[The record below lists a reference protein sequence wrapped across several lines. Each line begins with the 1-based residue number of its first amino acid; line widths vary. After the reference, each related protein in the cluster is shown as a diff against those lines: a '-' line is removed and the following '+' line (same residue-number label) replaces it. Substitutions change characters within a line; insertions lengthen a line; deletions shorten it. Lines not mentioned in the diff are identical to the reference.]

1 MKLNKFT
8 VIMAVLLMAIL
19 AIGAVSAESID
30 DADASLAID
39 DGDSGIQLSDS
50 PADDLGAADTADL
63 NDENSYGDA
72 VLTDSGNTYQITEE
86 SYSTYFNNDGTP
98 TDALSAEGNYE
109 LQLGV
114 LENKDFKFSSGKN
127 IVLSPYITEQWDD
140 EEEDYIEVGGDLFEC
155 SLSFGPNVESVLIKG
170 LTFHNTDKTIISV
183 VGSNDVTITDNTLF
197 MDVTPEGN
205 YAQAIYLGGAVSN
218 INIDKNTIFMAAEA
232 SAYGINLMSYGAET
246 NPSDIAITS
255 NRIEMDGDFESGM
268 LEAIYL
274 SNPTN
279 LVVDGNIV
287 TVNTVNDVFAYGI
300 QIADDVQ
307 YVYMF
312 DPTYTGNITSPRNI
326 VIKGNEFDISSEFM
340 TYAVT
345 VLDYGVDGVDEEME
359 MPTYNAFDTNI
370 TISDNDVVA
379 KSTRGVIAI
388 AGQTY
393 NMTVKDNTVVAIGG
407 SAEGIE
413 TQDVF

>member
-30 DADASLAID
+30 DADATLAID
-39 DGDSGIQLSDS
+39 DGDSDIQLSDS
-50 PADDLGAADTADL
+50 PADDLSAADTADL

-183 VGSNDVTITDNTLF
+183 DGSKDITIADNVLF

-218 INIDKNTIFMAAEA
+218 INIDDNAIFMEAAA

-246 NPSDIAITS
+246 NPNDIAITS
-255 NRIEMDGDFESGM
+255 NRERRIP
-268 LEAIYL
+268 I
-274 SNPTN
+274 
-279 LVVDGNIV
+279 
-287 TVNTVNDVFAYGI
+287 
-300 QIADDVQ
+300 
-307 YVYMF
+307 
-312 DPTYTGNITSPRNI
+312 R
-326 VIKGNEFDISSEFM
+326 
-340 TYAVT
+340 YA
-345 VLDYGVDGVDEEME
+345 
-359 MPTYNAFDTNI
+359 
-370 TISDNDVVA
+370 
-379 KSTRGVIAI
+379 
-388 AGQTY
+388 
-393 NMTVKDNTVVAIGG
+393 
-407 SAEGIE
+407 
-413 TQDVF
+413 